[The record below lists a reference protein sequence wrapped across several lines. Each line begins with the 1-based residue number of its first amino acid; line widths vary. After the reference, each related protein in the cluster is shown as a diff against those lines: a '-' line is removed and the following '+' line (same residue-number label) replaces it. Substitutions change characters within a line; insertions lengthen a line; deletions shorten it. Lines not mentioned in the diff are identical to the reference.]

1 MVLIVVMTHDVAN
14 TTKDQL
20 LHTWDKQIIKPT
32 IDDQNNKSYW
42 LVSQME
48 YVIQTDFDCYEHV
61 PYVYKI

>member
-32 IDDQNNKSYW
+32 IDDQNNKSY
-42 LVSQME
+42 
-48 YVIQTDFDCYEHV
+48 
-61 PYVYKI
+61 